1 MPEFRLIT
9 AAEAQAKTVI
19 NKRAALIQ
27 EYVGY
32 IEQLTR
38 GRAGTLR
45 PGEGESVAAV
55 RRRFGE
61 AAKAAAKDLVI
72 KRVGDNV
79 AFWETARKP
88 GRLRKRAAG

>member
-1 MPEFRLIT
+1 MPEFRLISV
-9 AAEAQAKTVI
+9 AEAQAKTVT

-45 PGEGESVAAV
+45 ACEGESVAAV
-55 RRRFGE
+55 RRRLGK
-61 AAKAAAKDLVI
+61 AANAAAKDLVM
-72 KRVGDNV
+72 KRVGDDV
-79 AFWETARKP
+79 IFWEAPRKP
-88 GRLRKRAAG
+88 GRPRKRATD